1 MKGVIFMRKRKK
13 YSLEE
18 KTAWVRRIV
27 SNEISM
33 GHASKVSGIHK
44 SVLQAWKRLYE
55 TEGVKGL
62 IRQSQNQNYPTLLK
76 RTAVE
81 DYLAGNVSLPELCK
95 KYKIR
100 SHAQLLIWIKRYN
113 SGKDFGRKM
122 SGGSRMKKTRK
133 TSQEERIQIVKACM
147 ERGFDYGATALEY
160 KVSYH
165 QVYTCVQKYKE
176 LGEAGLE
183 DRRGIRTASQTPR
196 TEVEEL
202 RIKIAQLEHEK
213 YMLQMERDVLKKL
226 DEIER
231 RDAFRK

>member
-1 MKGVIFMRKRKK
+1 MGKAK
-13 YSLEE
+13 YSVEE
-18 KTAWVRRIV
+18 KLAWVTRIL
-27 SNEISM
+27 SNEITPSQAAKM
-33 GHASKVSGIHK
+33 SGINDMAIIDW
-44 SVLQAWKRLYE
+44 LRLYE
-55 TEGVKGL
+55 VEGIQGL
-62 IRQSQNQNYPTLLK
+62 VSQSHNRSYPVELK
-76 RTAVE
+76 RMAVE
-81 DYLAGNVSLPELCK
+81 EYLAGGISLRQVCK
-95 KYKIR
+95 KYKVRDI
-100 SHAQLLIWIKRYN
+100 HLLREWIKRYN
-113 SGKDFGRKM
+113 SGKSFGRKM
-122 SGGSRMKKTRK
+122 SGGSRMKKARK

-165 QVYTCVQKYKE
+165 QVYTWVQKYKE

>member
-1 MKGVIFMRKRKK
+1 MKGAIFMGKAK
-13 YSLEE
+13 YSVEE
-18 KTAWVRRIV
+18 KLAWVTRIL
-27 SNEISM
+27 SNEITPTQAAKM
-33 GHASKVSGIHK
+33 SGINDMAIIDW
-44 SVLQAWKRLYE
+44 LRLYE
-55 TEGVKGL
+55 VEGIQGL
-62 IRQSQNQNYPTLLK
+62 VSQSHNRSYPVELK
-76 RTAVE
+76 RMAVE
-81 DYLAGNVSLPELCK
+81 EYLAGGISLRQICK
-95 KYKIR
+95 KYKVR
-100 SHAQLLIWIKRYN
+100 DKTQLRDWIKRYN

-165 QVYTCVQKYKE
+165 QVYTWVQKYKE

>member
-1 MKGVIFMRKRKK
+1 MKGAIFMGKAK
-13 YSLEE
+13 YSVEE
-18 KTAWVRRIV
+18 KLAWVTRIL
-27 SNEISM
+27 SNEITPSQAAKM
-33 GHASKVSGIHK
+33 SGINDMAIIDW
-44 SVLQAWKRLYE
+44 LRLYE
-55 TEGVKGL
+55 VEGIQGL
-62 IRQSQNQNYPTLLK
+62 VSQSHNRSYPVELK
-76 RTAVE
+76 RMAVE
-81 DYLAGNVSLPELCK
+81 EYLAGGISLRQICK
-95 KYKIR
+95 KYKVRDI
-100 SHAQLLIWIKRYN
+100 HLLREWIKRYN
-113 SGKDFGRKM
+113 SGKSFGRKM
-122 SGGSRMKKTRK
+122 SGGSRMKKARK

-165 QVYTCVQKYKE
+165 QVYTWVQKYKE

>member
-1 MKGVIFMRKRKK
+1 MGKVK
-13 YSLEE
+13 YSVEE
-18 KTAWVRRIV
+18 KLAWVTRIL
-27 SNEISM
+27 SSEITPTQAAQM
-33 GHASKVSGIHK
+33 SGINDMTIIDWLH
-44 SVLQAWKRLYE
+44 LYE
-55 TEGVKGL
+55 VEDIQGLVHQSHNRSYSVK
-62 IRQSQNQNYPTLLK
+62 LK
-76 RTAVE
+76 RMAVE
-81 DYLAGNVSLPELCK
+81 EYLEGGISLRQICK

-100 SHAQLLIWIKRYN
+100 NKTQLRDWIKRYN

-133 TSQEERIQIVKACM
+133 TSQKEKLQIVKACM
-147 ERGFDYGATALEY
+147 ERGFDYGAVALEF
-160 KVSYH
+160 KVSYQ
-165 QVYTCVQKYKE
+165 QVYTWVQKYKE

-196 TEVEEL
+196 SEIEEL

>member
-1 MKGVIFMRKRKK
+1 MGKVK
-13 YSLEE
+13 YTVEE
-18 KTAWVRRIV
+18 KLAWVTRIL
-27 SNEISM
+27 SNEITPTQAAQM
-33 GHASKVSGIHK
+33 SGINDMTIIDWLH
-44 SVLQAWKRLYE
+44 LYE
-55 TEGVKGL
+55 VEDIQGL
-62 IRQSQNQNYPTLLK
+62 AHQSHNRSYSLKLK
-76 RTAVE
+76 RMAVE
-81 DYLAGNVSLPELCK
+81 EYLEGGISLRQICK

-100 SHAQLLIWIKRYN
+100 NKTQLRDWIKRYN

-133 TSQEERIQIVKACM
+133 TSQKEKLQIVKACM
-147 ERGFDYGATALEY
+147 ERGFDYGAVALEF
-160 KVSYH
+160 KVSYQ
-165 QVYTCVQKYKE
+165 QVYTWVQKYKE

-196 TEVEEL
+196 SEIEEL

>member
-1 MKGVIFMRKRKK
+1 MGKAK
-13 YSLEE
+13 YSVEE
-18 KTAWVRRIV
+18 RLAWVTRIL
-27 SNEISM
+27 SNEITIKQAARM
-33 GHASKVSGIHK
+33 SGINDMTIIDW
-44 SVLQAWKRLYE
+44 LRLYE
-55 TEGVKGL
+55 VEGIQGL
-62 IRQSQNQNYPTLLK
+62 APQSRKRSYPADLK
-76 RTAVE
+76 RMAVE
-81 DYLAGNVSLPELCK
+81 EYLAGGISLRQICK
-95 KYKIR
+95 KHKIR
-100 SHAQLLIWIKRYN
+100 DKTQLRDWIKRYN
-113 SGKDFGRKM
+113 SGKNFGRKM

-160 KVSYH
+160 KVSYQ
-165 QVYTCVQKYKE
+165 QVYTWVQKYKE

-183 DRRGIRTASQTPR
+183 DRRGKRTASQTPR
-196 TEVEEL
+196 TEIEEL

>member
-1 MKGVIFMRKRKK
+1 MGKAK
-13 YSLEE
+13 YSVEE
-18 KTAWVRRIV
+18 KLAWVTRIL
-27 SNEISM
+27 SNEITPSQAAKM
-33 GHASKVSGIHK
+33 SGINDMAIIDW
-44 SVLQAWKRLYE
+44 LRLYE
-55 TEGVKGL
+55 VEGIQGL
-62 IRQSQNQNYPTLLK
+62 VSQSHNRSYPVELK
-76 RTAVE
+76 RMAVE
-81 DYLAGNVSLPELCK
+81 EYLAGGISLRQICK
-95 KYKIR
+95 KYKVR
-100 SHAQLLIWIKRYN
+100 DKTQLRDWIKRYN

-165 QVYTCVQKYKE
+165 QVYTWVQKYKE

>member
-1 MKGVIFMRKRKK
+1 MGKVK
-13 YSLEE
+13 YSVEE
-18 KTAWVRRIV
+18 KLAWVTRIL
-27 SNEISM
+27 SNEITPTQAAQM
-33 GHASKVSGIHK
+33 SGINDMTIIDWLH
-44 SVLQAWKRLYE
+44 LYE
-55 TEGVKGL
+55 VEDIQGL
-62 IRQSQNQNYPTLLK
+62 VHQSHNRSYSLKLK
-76 RTAVE
+76 RMAVE
-81 DYLAGNVSLPELCK
+81 EYLEGGISLRQICK

-100 SHAQLLIWIKRYN
+100 NKTQLRDWIKRYN
-113 SGKDFGRKM
+113 SGKNFGRKM

-133 TSQEERIQIVKACM
+133 TSQKEKLQIVKACM
-147 ERGFDYGATALEY
+147 ERGFDYGAVALEF
-160 KVSYH
+160 KVSYQ
-165 QVYTCVQKYKE
+165 QVYTWVQKYKE

-196 TEVEEL
+196 SEIEEL

>member
-1 MKGVIFMRKRKK
+1 MGKAK
-13 YSLEE
+13 YSVEE
-18 KTAWVRRIV
+18 RLAWVTRIL
-27 SNEISM
+27 SNEITIKQAARM
-33 GHASKVSGIHK
+33 SGINDMTIIDW
-44 SVLQAWKRLYE
+44 LRLYE
-55 TEGVKGL
+55 VEGIQGL
-62 IRQSQNQNYPTLLK
+62 APQSRKRSYPADLK
-76 RTAVE
+76 RMAVE
-81 DYLAGNVSLPELCK
+81 EYLAGGISLRQICK
-95 KYKIR
+95 KHKIR
-100 SHAQLLIWIKRYN
+100 DKTQLRDWIKRYN
-113 SGKDFGRKM
+113 SGKNFGRKM

-160 KVSYH
+160 KVSYQ
-165 QVYTCVQKYKE
+165 QVYTWVQKYKE

-183 DRRGIRTASQTPR
+183 DRRGKRTAYQTPR